1 MLTILF
7 LPIPPILIDLGLA
20 FSIALS
26 ALILMVALWIQRPL
40 DFSAFP
46 TVLLIATILRLALNV
61 ATTRLILSRGGEGEQ
76 AAGHV
81 VAGFSKF
88 VMGGDFV
95 IGLIIFAI
103 LVTVN
108 FVVITKGA
116 TRIAEVG
123 ARFTLDAIP
132 GKQMAIDA
140 DLSAGLIDDK
150 EAQRRRRELEEESA
164 FFGAMD
170 GASKFVRGD
179 AIAGLIITAINIF
192 GGIIIGVTHHGLT
205 LSRAADVY
213 TKLSVGDGLVSQMP
227 ALIVSLSAG
236 LLVSKG
242 GTRGSAEQAVLR
254 QLSGYPRAVSA
265 AALMMFVLA
274 IMPGLPMAP
283 FVLLGGVMAFVGYT
297 LPRRQAARDRK
308 EDARKA
314 DERAQTA
321 AKESVKES
329 LKTAEIELALGG
341 HLSVHLLGS
350 RTELGH
356 RVAKIRKKF
365 AKQYGFVIPEI
376 KLTDNLSIDP
386 KGYQIRIHDTRVA
399 HGELRLGEVLVLVDK
414 DGKPDVPGEEVD
426 RTRLRHEGAVGD
438 GGFHRRSQATGL
450 QTGRQ
455 SVGSAHASERGDQG
469 ESRPAP
475 VLQGHARAAR
485 PARSRIQAPD
495 RGSLP
500 VTDFLFG
507 PAGDPEDPAGRARVD
522 PQSPSD
528 PRGDRGDRAPCAALR
543 TGGGA
548 CPHAACPADL
558 RRPLR
563 QRRAQRGPP
572 RQSLGSRLPPEP
584 EARPQGGRRRIRRRS
599 APDRAVRDGS
609 QRGDPQVH
617 RERHQRGAG
626 GDPGGP
632 SLCPDDPGTGVPD
645 TAGPVACG
653 GRAQRRDQSARSHIV
668 ISSLA
673 DSVLVTFIVFC
684 RIGACLM
691 FVPGYS
697 SVNVPA
703 QVRLFIALV
712 TTFALTPIL
721 IAVLKPLTD
730 QAAPL
735 TLALLIGSEVLVGSV
750 IGLGGRVFFL
760 ALQTMATVMASA
772 IGLSNIPGTPIGDTD
787 PAPALVPLIMASVTT
802 LFFMTDQHWQ
812 VLRGLMNSYDVWHPG
827 ARLGGSMALDQLVS
841 RLSEAFVLTL
851 RIASPFIV
859 YSVIVNLAVGLIN
872 KLTPAIPVYF
882 ISVPFVLFGGFLLLY
897 LTSDELLTQFM
908 LGVSSWLSE

>member
-1 MLTILF
+1 MAMLTILF

-213 TKLSVGDGLVSQMP
+213 TKLSVGDGLVTQMP

-254 QLSGYPRAVSA
+254 QLGGYPRAVSA
-265 AALMMFVLA
+265 ASLMMFVLA
-274 IMPGLPMAP
+274 LMPGLPMAP
-283 FVLLGGVMAFVGYT
+283 FVLLGGAMAFVGYS
-297 LPRRQAARDRK
+297 LPRRQAAREKK
-308 EDARKA
+308 EHARKA
-314 DERAQTA
+314 DERAQA
-321 AKESVKES
+321 DAKESVKES
-329 LKTAEIELALGG
+329 LKTAEIEVSLGG
-341 HLSVHLLGS
+341 HLSVHLLGA

-356 RVAKIRKKF
+356 RVSKLRKKF

-376 KLTDNLSIDP
+376 KLSDNLSIDP
-386 KGYQIRIHDTRVA
+386 KGYQIRIHDTRIA

-414 DGKPDVPGEEVD
+414 DGKPDVPGEEVIEPAFGMKALWVTEAFTD
-426 RTRLRHEGAVGD
+426 EVKRQGCKPVDNLSVLLTHLSEVLRANLAQLLSYKDMRGLLDRLDPEYKRLVEDLCPSQISYSGLLAILKILLAERVSIRNLHLILEAIAEIAPHVRRSEQVAEHVRTRLAQQICGD
-438 GGFHRRSQATGL
+438 LSDNGVLNVVRLGNRWDLAFH
-450 QTGRQ
+450 Q
-455 SVGSAHASERGDQG
+455 SLKRDAKG
-469 ESRPAP
+469 EVFEFDA
-475 VLQGHARAAR
+475 
-485 PARSRIQAPD
+485 
-495 RGSLP
+495 
-500 VTDFLFG
+500 
-507 PAGDPEDPAGRARVD
+507 
-522 PQSPSD
+522 D
-528 PRGDRGDRAPCAALR
+528 PRLIEQFATEASAAIRKFTENGTSVVLAV
-543 TGGGA
+543 T
-548 CPHAACPADL
+548 
-558 RRPLR
+558 
-563 QRRAQRGPP
+563 
-572 RQSLGSRLPPEP
+572 P
-584 EARPQGGRRRIRRRS
+584 EARPYVRMILERVFPTLPVLSHVEVARS
-599 APDRAVRDGS
+599 AEIRAL
-609 QRGDPQVH
+609 
-617 RERHQRGAG
+617 GA
-626 GDPGGP
+626 
-632 SLCPDDPGTGVPD
+632 
-645 TAGPVACG
+645 
-653 GRAQRRDQSARSHIV
+653 
-668 ISSLA
+668 IS
-673 DSVLVTFIVFC
+673 
-684 RIGACLM
+684 
-691 FVPGYS
+691 
-697 SVNVPA
+697 
-703 QVRLFIALV
+703 
-712 TTFALTPIL
+712 
-721 IAVLKPLTD
+721 
-730 QAAPL
+730 
-735 TLALLIGSEVLVGSV
+735 
-750 IGLGGRVFFL
+750 
-760 ALQTMATVMASA
+760 
-772 IGLSNIPGTPIGDTD
+772 
-787 PAPALVPLIMASVTT
+787 
-802 LFFMTDQHWQ
+802 
-812 VLRGLMNSYDVWHPG
+812 
-827 ARLGGSMALDQLVS
+827 
-841 RLSEAFVLTL
+841 
-851 RIASPFIV
+851 
-859 YSVIVNLAVGLIN
+859 
-872 KLTPAIPVYF
+872 
-882 ISVPFVLFGGFLLLY
+882 
-897 LTSDELLTQFM
+897 
-908 LGVSSWLSE
+908 

>member
-1 MLTILF
+1 MADTLAASLPSPRRLGADAFFAGGIVTMLTILF

-46 TVLLIATILRLALNV
+46 TVLLIATILRLALNI
-61 ATTRLILSRGGEGEQ
+61 ATTRLILSHGGEGEQ
-76 AAGHV
+76 AAGYV

-213 TKLSVGDGLVSQMP
+213 TKSSVGDGLVSQMP

-254 QLSGYPRAVSA
+254 QLGGYPRAVSA

-274 IMPGLPMAP
+274 LMPGLPMAP
-283 FVLLGGVMAFVGYT
+283 FVLLGGVMAFVGYS
-297 LPRRQAARDRK
+297 LPKRQAALKQK

-314 DERAQTA
+314 DERAQA
-321 AKESVKES
+321 EAKESVKES
-329 LKTAEIELALGG
+329 LRTAEIELALGG

-350 RTELGH
+350 RNELAH

-376 KLTDNLSIDP
+376 KLSDNLSIDP

-399 HGELRLGEVLVLVDK
+399 HGDLRLGEVMVLVDK
-414 DGKPDVPGEEVD
+414 DGKPDVPGEEVIEPAFGMKALWVTEAFTD
-426 RTRLRHEGAVGD
+426 EVKRQGCKPVDILSVLLTHLSEVIRANLAQLLSYKDMRGLLDRLDPEYKRLVEDLCPSQISYSGLLAILKILLAERVSIRNLHLILEAIAEIAPHVRRSEQVAEHVRTRLAQQICGD
-438 GGFHRRSQATGL
+438 LSDNGVLNVVRLGNRWDLAFH
-450 QTGRQ
+450 Q
-455 SVGSAHASERGDQG
+455 SLKRDAKGDVV
-469 ESRPAP
+469 EFDA
-475 VLQGHARAAR
+475 
-485 PARSRIQAPD
+485 
-495 RGSLP
+495 
-500 VTDFLFG
+500 
-507 PAGDPEDPAGRARVD
+507 
-522 PQSPSD
+522 D
-528 PRGDRGDRAPCAALR
+528 PRLIEQFATEASAAIRKFTENGTSVVLAV
-543 TGGGA
+543 T
-548 CPHAACPADL
+548 
-558 RRPLR
+558 
-563 QRRAQRGPP
+563 
-572 RQSLGSRLPPEP
+572 P
-584 EARPQGGRRRIRRRS
+584 EARPYVRMILERVFPTLPILSHVEVARS
-599 APDRAVRDGS
+599 AEIRAL
-609 QRGDPQVH
+609 
-617 RERHQRGAG
+617 GA
-626 GDPGGP
+626 
-632 SLCPDDPGTGVPD
+632 
-645 TAGPVACG
+645 
-653 GRAQRRDQSARSHIV
+653 
-668 ISSLA
+668 
-673 DSVLVTFIVFC
+673 
-684 RIGACLM
+684 
-691 FVPGYS
+691 
-697 SVNVPA
+697 
-703 QVRLFIALV
+703 
-712 TTFALTPIL
+712 
-721 IAVLKPLTD
+721 
-730 QAAPL
+730 
-735 TLALLIGSEVLVGSV
+735 
-750 IGLGGRVFFL
+750 
-760 ALQTMATVMASA
+760 
-772 IGLSNIPGTPIGDTD
+772 
-787 PAPALVPLIMASVTT
+787 
-802 LFFMTDQHWQ
+802 
-812 VLRGLMNSYDVWHPG
+812 
-827 ARLGGSMALDQLVS
+827 VS
-841 RLSEAFVLTL
+841 
-851 RIASPFIV
+851 
-859 YSVIVNLAVGLIN
+859 
-872 KLTPAIPVYF
+872 
-882 ISVPFVLFGGFLLLY
+882 
-897 LTSDELLTQFM
+897 
-908 LGVSSWLSE
+908 

>member
-1 MLTILF
+1 MADTLAASPPNPRRLGTDAFFAAGIVTMLTILF

-46 TVLLIATILRLALNV
+46 TVLLIATILRLALNI
-61 ATTRLILSRGGEGEQ
+61 ATTRLILSRGGEGEH

-192 GGIIIGVTHHGLT
+192 GGIVIGVTHHGLT

-242 GTRGSAEQAVLR
+242 GTTGSAEQAVLR
-254 QLSGYPRAVSA
+254 QLGGYPRAVSA

-274 IMPGLPMAP
+274 LMPGLPMAP
-283 FVLLGGVMAFVGYT
+283 FVLLGGVMAFVGYS
-297 LPRRQAARDRK
+297 LPKRQAALKQK
-308 EDARKA
+308 EEARKA
-314 DERAQTA
+314 DERAQA
-321 AKESVKES
+321 EAKESVKEQ

-341 HLSVHLLGS
+341 HLSIHLLGS
-350 RTELGH
+350 RTELAH

-386 KGYQIRIHDTRVA
+386 KSYQIRIHDTRVA

-414 DGKPDVPGEEVD
+414 DGKPDVPGDEVIEPAFGMKALWVTEAFTD
-426 RTRLRHEGAVGD
+426 EVKRQGCKPVDNLSVLLTHLSEVIRANLAQLLSYKDMRALLDRLDPEYKRLVEDLCPSQISYSGLLAILKILLAERVSIRNLHLILEAIAEIAPHVRRSEQMAEHVRTRLAQQICGD
-438 GGFHRRSQATGL
+438 LSDNGVLNVVRLGNRWDLAFH
-450 QTGRQ
+450 Q
-455 SVGSAHASERGDQG
+455 SLKRDAKGDVV
-469 ESRPAP
+469 EFDA
-475 VLQGHARAAR
+475 
-485 PARSRIQAPD
+485 
-495 RGSLP
+495 
-500 VTDFLFG
+500 
-507 PAGDPEDPAGRARVD
+507 
-522 PQSPSD
+522 D
-528 PRGDRGDRAPCAALR
+528 PRLIEQFATEASAAIRKFTDSGTSVVLAV
-543 TGGGA
+543 T
-548 CPHAACPADL
+548 
-558 RRPLR
+558 
-563 QRRAQRGPP
+563 
-572 RQSLGSRLPPEP
+572 P
-584 EARPQGGRRRIRRRS
+584 EARPYVRMILERVFPTLPILSHVEVARS
-599 APDRAVRDGS
+599 AEIRAL
-609 QRGDPQVH
+609 
-617 RERHQRGAG
+617 GA
-626 GDPGGP
+626 
-632 SLCPDDPGTGVPD
+632 
-645 TAGPVACG
+645 
-653 GRAQRRDQSARSHIV
+653 
-668 ISSLA
+668 IS
-673 DSVLVTFIVFC
+673 
-684 RIGACLM
+684 
-691 FVPGYS
+691 
-697 SVNVPA
+697 
-703 QVRLFIALV
+703 
-712 TTFALTPIL
+712 
-721 IAVLKPLTD
+721 
-730 QAAPL
+730 
-735 TLALLIGSEVLVGSV
+735 
-750 IGLGGRVFFL
+750 
-760 ALQTMATVMASA
+760 
-772 IGLSNIPGTPIGDTD
+772 
-787 PAPALVPLIMASVTT
+787 
-802 LFFMTDQHWQ
+802 
-812 VLRGLMNSYDVWHPG
+812 
-827 ARLGGSMALDQLVS
+827 
-841 RLSEAFVLTL
+841 
-851 RIASPFIV
+851 
-859 YSVIVNLAVGLIN
+859 
-872 KLTPAIPVYF
+872 
-882 ISVPFVLFGGFLLLY
+882 
-897 LTSDELLTQFM
+897 
-908 LGVSSWLSE
+908 

>member
-1 MLTILF
+1 MADTLAASLPTPRRVGADAFFAGGIVAMLTILF

-61 ATTRLILSRGGEGEQ
+61 ATTRLILSRGGEGEH

-179 AIAGLIITAINIF
+179 AIAGLLITAINIF

-274 IMPGLPMAP
+274 LMPGLPMAP
-283 FVLLGGVMAFVGYT
+283 FLLLGGVMAFVGYS
-297 LPRRQAARDRK
+297 LPRRQADRERK
-308 EDARKA
+308 EAALKA
-314 DERAQTA
+314 DERAQTE
-321 AKESVKES
+321 AKESVKEQ

-350 RTELGH
+350 RTELAH

-365 AKQYGFVIPEI
+365 AKQYGFVVPEI

-414 DGKPDVPGEEVD
+414 DGKPDVPGEEVIEPAFGMKALWVTEAFTD
-426 RTRLRHEGAVGD
+426 EVKRQGCKPVDNLSVLLTHLSEVIRANLAQLLSYKDMRALLDRLDPEYKRLVEDLCPSQISYSGLLAILKILLAERVSIRNLHLILEAIAEIAPHVRRSEQVAEHVRTRLAQQICGDLSDNGALNVVRLGNRWDLAFHQSLKRDAKGD
-438 GGFHRRSQATGL
+438 VVEFDA
-450 QTGRQ
+450 
-455 SVGSAHASERGDQG
+455 
-469 ESRPAP
+469 
-475 VLQGHARAAR
+475 
-485 PARSRIQAPD
+485 
-495 RGSLP
+495 
-500 VTDFLFG
+500 
-507 PAGDPEDPAGRARVD
+507 
-522 PQSPSD
+522 D
-528 PRGDRGDRAPCAALR
+528 PRLIEQFATEASAAIRKFTESGTSVVLAV
-543 TGGGA
+543 T
-548 CPHAACPADL
+548 
-558 RRPLR
+558 
-563 QRRAQRGPP
+563 
-572 RQSLGSRLPPEP
+572 P
-584 EARPQGGRRRIRRRS
+584 EARPYVRMILERVFPTLPVLSHVEVARS
-599 APDRAVRDGS
+599 AEIRAL
-609 QRGDPQVH
+609 
-617 RERHQRGAG
+617 GA
-626 GDPGGP
+626 
-632 SLCPDDPGTGVPD
+632 
-645 TAGPVACG
+645 
-653 GRAQRRDQSARSHIV
+653 
-668 ISSLA
+668 
-673 DSVLVTFIVFC
+673 
-684 RIGACLM
+684 
-691 FVPGYS
+691 
-697 SVNVPA
+697 
-703 QVRLFIALV
+703 
-712 TTFALTPIL
+712 
-721 IAVLKPLTD
+721 
-730 QAAPL
+730 
-735 TLALLIGSEVLVGSV
+735 
-750 IGLGGRVFFL
+750 
-760 ALQTMATVMASA
+760 
-772 IGLSNIPGTPIGDTD
+772 
-787 PAPALVPLIMASVTT
+787 
-802 LFFMTDQHWQ
+802 
-812 VLRGLMNSYDVWHPG
+812 
-827 ARLGGSMALDQLVS
+827 VS
-841 RLSEAFVLTL
+841 
-851 RIASPFIV
+851 
-859 YSVIVNLAVGLIN
+859 
-872 KLTPAIPVYF
+872 
-882 ISVPFVLFGGFLLLY
+882 
-897 LTSDELLTQFM
+897 
-908 LGVSSWLSE
+908 

>member
-1 MLTILF
+1 MADTLAASLPNPRRFGADAFFAGGIVTMLTILF

-20 FSIALS
+20 FSIALA

-61 ATTRLILSRGGEGEQ
+61 ATTRLILSRGGEGET

-150 EAQRRRRELEEESA
+150 EAQRRRRELEEESS

-213 TKLSVGDGLVSQMP
+213 TKLSVGDGLVTQMP

-254 QLSGYPRAVSA
+254 QLGGYPRAVSA
-265 AALMMFVLA
+265 ASLMMFVLA
-274 IMPGLPMAP
+274 LMPGLPMAP
-283 FVLLGGVMAFVGYT
+283 FVLLGGVMAFVGYS
-297 LPRRQAARDRK
+297 LPKRQAARERK

-314 DERAQTA
+314 EERAQND

-329 LKTAEIELALGG
+329 LKTAEIELSLGS

-350 RTELGH
+350 RNELAH

-376 KLTDNLSIDP
+376 KLSDNLSIDP

-399 HGELRLGEVLVLVDK
+399 HGELRIGEVMVLVDK
-414 DGKPDVPGEEVD
+414 DGKPDVPGDEVIEPAFGMKALWVTEAFTDEVKRQGCKPVDNLSVLLTHLSEVLRANLSQLLSYKDMRGLLD
-426 RTRLRHEGAVGD
+426 RLEPEYKRLVDDLCPSQISYSGLLAILKILLGERVSIRNLHLILEAIAEIAPHV
-438 GGFHRRSQATGL
+438 RRSEQVAEHVRMRLAQQICGDL
-450 QTGRQ
+450 SDNGVLNVLRLGNRWDLAFHQ
-455 SVGSAHASERGDQG
+455 SLKRDAKGDVV
-469 ESRPAP
+469 EFDA
-475 VLQGHARAAR
+475 
-485 PARSRIQAPD
+485 
-495 RGSLP
+495 
-500 VTDFLFG
+500 
-507 PAGDPEDPAGRARVD
+507 
-522 PQSPSD
+522 D
-528 PRGDRGDRAPCAALR
+528 PRLIEQFATEASAAVRKFTEDGTSVVLAV
-543 TGGGA
+543 T
-548 CPHAACPADL
+548 
-558 RRPLR
+558 
-563 QRRAQRGPP
+563 
-572 RQSLGSRLPPEP
+572 P
-584 EARPQGGRRRIRRRS
+584 EARPYVRMILERVFPTLPILSHVEVARS
-599 APDRAVRDGS
+599 AEIRAL
-609 QRGDPQVH
+609 
-617 RERHQRGAG
+617 GA
-626 GDPGGP
+626 
-632 SLCPDDPGTGVPD
+632 
-645 TAGPVACG
+645 
-653 GRAQRRDQSARSHIV
+653 
-668 ISSLA
+668 IS
-673 DSVLVTFIVFC
+673 
-684 RIGACLM
+684 
-691 FVPGYS
+691 
-697 SVNVPA
+697 
-703 QVRLFIALV
+703 
-712 TTFALTPIL
+712 
-721 IAVLKPLTD
+721 
-730 QAAPL
+730 
-735 TLALLIGSEVLVGSV
+735 
-750 IGLGGRVFFL
+750 
-760 ALQTMATVMASA
+760 
-772 IGLSNIPGTPIGDTD
+772 
-787 PAPALVPLIMASVTT
+787 
-802 LFFMTDQHWQ
+802 
-812 VLRGLMNSYDVWHPG
+812 
-827 ARLGGSMALDQLVS
+827 
-841 RLSEAFVLTL
+841 
-851 RIASPFIV
+851 
-859 YSVIVNLAVGLIN
+859 
-872 KLTPAIPVYF
+872 
-882 ISVPFVLFGGFLLLY
+882 
-897 LTSDELLTQFM
+897 
-908 LGVSSWLSE
+908 